1 MKERLN
7 LTSMEL
13 ARSEG
18 IKPSV
23 KCFAARERE
32 FLIDLFVDS
41 SINSKTG
48 REVHE
53 IS

>member
-1 MKERLN
+1 
-7 LTSMEL
+7 MEL
-13 ARSEG
+13 AGSEG
-18 IKPSV
+18 IKSGV
-23 KCFAARERE
+23 EIFAAGERE

-48 REVHE
+48 GEVHE

>member
-1 MKERLN
+1 
-7 LTSMEL
+7 MEL

-18 IKPSV
+18 IKSSV
-23 KCFAARERE
+23 ECFGAGERE

-41 SINSKTG
+41 SIDSKTG
-48 REVHE
+48 GEVHE